1 MEQIHVLLVDDHAM
15 VRAALRCILEGY
27 PDMAVTEAD
36 NGMAA
41 IEAVERSQPDVIVM
55 DISMPVMNGIEAT
68 RRIKALHPLIPVIGL
83 SVNAH
88 PEPRAAMTEAGAAT
102 LMLKEKALE
111 LLYSVIKE
119 AVVSQCAASR

>member
-1 MEQIHVLLVDDHAM
+1 
-15 VRAALRCILEGY
+15 
-27 PDMAVTEAD
+27 
-36 NGMAA
+36 
-41 IEAVERSQPDVIVM
+41 M

-111 LLYSVIKE
+111 QLYSVIKD
-119 AVVSQCAASR
+119 AVANHCAASR